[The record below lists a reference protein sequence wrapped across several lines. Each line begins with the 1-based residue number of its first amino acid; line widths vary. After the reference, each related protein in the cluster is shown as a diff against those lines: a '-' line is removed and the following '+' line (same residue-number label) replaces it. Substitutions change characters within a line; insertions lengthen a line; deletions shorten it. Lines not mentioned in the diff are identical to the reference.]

1 MQTMKFREA
10 MELLRDTGNDPIL
23 LRGRQPGKEVLCAPS
38 LVGRVLTSTYETA
51 SGESLGWIGV
61 EAIQSGPADP
71 VFNNFG
77 GEDRL
82 WFGPEGSQFGLHFSS
97 REQTFSHY
105 RVQYGMSAQPYNVT
119 LVSPRN
125 DFVVMKA
132 SIQLKNLAGTQFDIE
147 VERTVRIVDY
157 CPYTVG
163 VPGEAEFVGFQTENV
178 VTNRSRLPI
187 SNETGLLCCWTPGQH
202 PSKSHSMVVIPFRAG
217 PSSELGEP
225 IREDYFRDLCIGG
238 KLPTDRWWIGNDY
251 ALMKADN
258 RCRVKVGVGP
268 RRAENRLG
276 SIDLDSFE
284 LTIHDFDLYPEIP
297 YVAPYWRELSP
308 SELKEGEAASVYI
321 DGPQEAGSD
330 TQDFYELETLSPAM
344 PLKPGEVFIH
354 RNRVF
359 HIRGNQSAMDLIAQR
374 FLRTCTAEINNVFAN
389 RK

>member
-1 MQTMKFREA
+1 MKFREA
-10 MELLRDTGNDPIL
+10 LELLRDTGNDPIL
-23 LRGRQPGKEVLCAPS
+23 LKGHQTGKEVLCAPS
-38 LVGRVLTSTYETA
+38 LVGRVLSSTFEAA

-97 REQTFSHY
+97 QEQTFSNY
-105 RVQYGMSAQPYNVT
+105 RVQYGMSSQPYNIP
-119 LVSPRN
+119 LISPEN

-132 SIQLKNLAGTQFDIE
+132 SIHLQNLAGTPFDID
-147 VERTVRIVDY
+147 VERTVRIVDS
-157 CPYTVG
+157 CPYTAALSGHV
-163 VPGEAEFVGFQTENV
+163 EFVGFQTENL

-187 SNETGLLCCWTPGQH
+187 NSETGLLCCWTPGQH
-202 PSKSHSMVVIPFRAG
+202 PSKPHSIVVIPFRSG

-225 IREDYFRDLCIGG
+225 IREDYFRDLCPGG
-238 KLPTDRWWIGNDY
+238 KFPSDRWWIGNDH

-258 RCRVKVGVGP
+258 QCRVKVGVGP
-268 RRAENRLG
+268 KRAENRLG
-276 SIDLDSFE
+276 SIDLETFD

-308 SELKEGEAASVYI
+308 AELREGEAASVYI
-321 DGPQEAGSD
+321 DGPAEEGDEARS
-330 TQDFYELETLSPAM
+330 FYELETLSPAM
-344 PLKPGEVFIH
+344 PLKPGESFVH

-359 HIRGNQSAMDLIAQR
+359 HIRGDQSSIDTITRR
-374 FLRTCTAEINNVFAN
+374 FLHTDSAEISHVFAE
-389 RK
+389 RS